1 MRRPDFSP
9 SLLSPGNYDNDA
21 SSLRSPS
28 EQDSDSDDDAL
39 LDQNRSTLEIAE
51 HDRAVLEEEEELENL
66 LTRGGGHGLRRIF
79 SPNGSSVRIGKTK
92 KRRQRRGSRR
102 ERVSEDGELMYEM
115 EEGFSDDNA
124 SLLSRPSLD
133 FDGKDE
139 YTYEPPPRPSWRKI
153 LFIIALVAIL
163 FVILVLGAYKASS
176 GFRTTRA
183 HLPPLL
189 SNGTALF
196 APTTIVISLD
206 GFRADFL
213 DRGLTPALNSLVANG
228 VSPQYMTPSFP
239 SVTFPN
245 HFTLMTGLYPESH
258 GIVGNTFWDPNMEEE
273 FYYTH
278 PAVSMQPKWWMAE
291 PLWVTA
297 EKQRVKTAI
306 HMWPGSEA
314 HIGDREP
321 SFVDKYNGTEVWSRK
336 VDRILEFLDLPG
348 LENESQMAPERP
360 QFIAA
365 YLPDV
370 DRDGHKFGPNSTEI
384 RKTISEADS
393 MIANIMAGL
402 EKRNLTEVVNIVV
415 VSDHGMATTSTERL
429 IQLDDLI
436 DYDLI
441 EHIDG
446 WPSNGLRPKRPED
459 LETLRKQLEKVAPDY
474 EHAFE
479 FYTRETMPER
489 YHFSNNERIAPLW
502 VIPKTGWAIVNRSE
516 FDVKEAMK
524 TGEEYHPRG
533 IHGYDHEHP
542 LMRAIF
548 IARGPAFPHKPNSRV
563 EVFQN
568 IEVYNIVCDSLG
580 VDPLPGNG
588 TLRLPLKPVGL
599 HSDENAPVLDTPPD
613 PPASTSTARP
623 PQSAPPQPSAP
634 QPTLPQ
640 SKPPQS
646 AQPAPKPTTPPAEAT
661 PTPDHEGDR
670 EKESTWWEKISHK
683 FDDLKDWASGVADAV
698 QGKHPQPES

>member
-1 MRRPDFSP
+1 MRRPDLSP
-9 SLLSPGNYDNDA
+9 SLLSPANYDNDA

-39 LDQNRSTLEIAE
+39 LDQVRSTLEIAE
-51 HDRAVLEEEEELENL
+51 HDRAVLEDEEELERL
-66 LTRGGGHGLRRIF
+66 LIRRGAGHGLRRMF
-79 SPNGSSVRIGKTK
+79 SPSGGSVRIGKVK
-92 KRRQRRGSRR
+92 KERRPRRGSRR

-115 EEGFSDDNA
+115 EEGIGDDNA
-124 SLLSRPSLD
+124 SLLSGSSLD
-133 FDGKDE
+133 LDGEDE
-139 YTYEPPPRPSWRKI
+139 YTYEPPPRPSWRKFLFIFALVTI
-153 LFIIALVAIL
+153 LFI
-163 FVILVLGAYKASS
+163 ILVLGAYKASS
-176 GFRTTRA
+176 GYRA
-183 HLPPLL
+183 SRIHSPPLL

-196 APTTIVISLD
+196 APTTILISLD

-258 GIVGNTFWDPNMEEE
+258 GVVGNTFWDPKINEE

-278 PAVSMQPKWWMAE
+278 PEVSMQPKWWMAE

-297 EKQRVKTAI
+297 EKQLVKTAI

-321 SFVDKYNGTEVWSRK
+321 TFVDKYNGTEVLSRK

-348 LENESQMAPERP
+348 LEESQMAPERP
-360 QFIAA
+360 QLIAA
-365 YLPDV
+365 YVPDV

-384 RKTISEADS
+384 RNTISRADS
-393 MIANIMAGL
+393 MVAQIMDGL
-402 EKRNLTEVVNIVV
+402 EQRNLTEVVNIVV
-415 VSDHGMATTSTERL
+415 VSDHGMATTSTQRL

-441 EHIDG
+441 GHIDG
-446 WPSNGLRPKRPED
+446 WPSSGLRPKRPKD
-459 LETLRKQLEKVAPDY
+459 LAILQQQLQKAAPDY

-479 FYTRETMPER
+479 FYSRETMPER
-489 YHFSNNERIAPLW
+489 YHFSNNDRIAPLW
-502 VIPKTGWAIVNRSE
+502 VIPKAGWAIVDRSE
-516 FDVKEAMK
+516 FDAKEALR
-524 TGEEYHPRG
+524 TGQNYYPRG

-568 IEVYNIVCDSLG
+568 IEVYNILCDSLG
-580 VDPLPGNG
+580 VNPLPSNG
-588 TLRLPLKPVGL
+588 TLRLPFKTVGL
-599 HSDENAPVLDTPPD
+599 HSDESAPVLDTPPD
-613 PPASTSTARP
+613 PPAPTSTTAGPAQPP
-623 PQSAPPQPSAP
+623 PQF
-634 QPTLPQ
+634 
-640 SKPPQS
+640 
-646 AQPAPKPTTPPAEAT
+646 TTPAT
-661 PTPDHEGDR
+661 PPPATDHESDD
-670 EKESTWWEKISHK
+670 EKGSTWWGTLVHK
-683 FDDLKDWASGVADAV
+683 FEEVKDWAGGVADAI
-698 QGKHPQPES
+698 QGKRPDPGDH